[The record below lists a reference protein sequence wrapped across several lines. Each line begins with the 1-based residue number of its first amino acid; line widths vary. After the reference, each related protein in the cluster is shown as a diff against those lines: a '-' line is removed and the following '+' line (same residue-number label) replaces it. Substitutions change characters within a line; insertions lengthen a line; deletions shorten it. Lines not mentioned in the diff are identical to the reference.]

1 MKRKTRLSM
10 ASIFLIWILV
20 CMAFTGAAEA
30 WATKERLNVVVG
42 GSETEIIGSTLTDKQ
57 YNRKFYIDNGEN
69 EIIATAWG
77 SNDQQTWEVMETKTF
92 SPRESGWLI
101 LGWNHWWHVKLT
113 GRTNSGTLT
122 SIVDATLYYREL
134 D

>member
-20 CMAFTGAAEA
+20 CMAYTGVAEG
-30 WATKERLNVVVG
+30 WATKERLYVVVG
-42 GSETEIIGSTLTDKQ
+42 GSETEIIEPTLTNKQ
-57 YNRKFYIDNGEN
+57 YNRKFFIENGEN

-77 SNDQQTWEVMETKTF
+77 SNDQWTWEIMETKTI
-92 SPRESGWLI
+92 SPDQSGWLI
-101 LGWNHWWHVKLT
+101 LGFNHWWHVKLT
-113 GRTNSGTLT
+113 GKTTSGTQT